1 MDLKEYGLDEGIL
14 SAFEDL
20 DLEGVGI
27 GRIVNSD
34 GFRMMTSEGEVQGRP
49 SKKLRSLPEGMPVV
63 GDWVVF
69 KELEGANVIV
79 MVMPR
84 RSSLSRRS
92 PGKRTVEQIV
102 ASNIDQVFV
111 VMGLDHDY
119 NIRRLERY
127 LVMVSASGAECS
139 IILNKADLVEDPAPY
154 LTEVRIAAGNVP
166 VHTISALIGQGVG
179 SISLPKGRTICL
191 VGSSGSGKSTLI
203 NRLIGSDRQATTPVG
218 DHKSKGRHTTT
229 SRELFLLPSGAMII
243 DNPGIREIQL
253 WADPSSLED
262 AFPDI
267 ARLAACCRFKDCK
280 HDREPDCAV
289 LEAVSSGELP
299 RDRYESYLKLQKE
312 IRHNMVRSDRAL
324 AAAER
329 DRWKALMKDVKNY
342 QAYKKRG
349 R

>member
-14 SAFEDL
+14 STFEDL
-20 DLEGVGI
+20 DLEGVEI

-34 GFRMMTSEGEVQGRP
+34 GFRMMTSKGEVHGRP
-49 SKKLRSLPEGMPVV
+49 SKKLRSLPGGMPVV

-84 RSSLSRRS
+84 RTSLSRRS
-92 PGKRTVEQIV
+92 PGKQMVEQVV
-102 ASNIDQVFV
+102 ASNIDIVFV

-127 LVMVSASGAECS
+127 LVMISASGAGGS
-139 IILNKADLVEDPAPY
+139 IILNKSDLIEDIATY
-154 LTEVRIAAGNVP
+154 LDEVGKVAGNIP
-166 VHTISALIGQGVG
+166 VHPISALNGQGVED
-179 SISLPKGRTICL
+179 IPLPRGRTICL

-203 NRLIGSDRQATTPVG
+203 NHLLGDQRKTTRPVG
-218 DHKSKGRHTTT
+218 DSSKGRHTTT
-229 SRELFLLPSGAMII
+229 NRELFVLPSGAMII

-253 WADPSSLED
+253 WADPSSLQE

-267 ARLAACCRFKDCK
+267 AKLAAGCRFKDCK
-280 HDREPDCAV
+280 HDREPDCSVLKAV
-289 LEAVSSGELP
+289 ALGDLP

-312 IRHNMVRSDRAL
+312 IRHNLIRSDRTL

-329 DRWKALMKDVKNY
+329 DRWKALMKDVKHY
-342 QAYKKRG
+342 QAFKKKG